1 MFTEKERNQLNR
13 FLSTQTFTCSASL
26 MDISPEHK
34 YEFEYRFKIV
44 GEKKMM
50 SVGEYYMYN
59 IVDVEVI
66 GIDEKYKTVFK
77 ILGRDFDKSKLENV
91 FFKENYVFIMD
102 LIRCVSGELVYF
114 DEVSRP
120 RVNVNEIVMTN
131 ELYDDIMNK
140 DTA

>member
-13 FLSTQTFTCSASL
+13 FLSNQTFTCSAVI
-26 MDISPEHK
+26 MDMGPEWK

-59 IVDVEVI
+59 IVDVEII
-66 GIDEKYKTVFK
+66 GINEKYKTLFK
-77 ILGRDFDKSKLENV
+77 ILGRDFDKPKLESI
-91 FFKENYVFIMD
+91 FFKENYRFTMN
-102 LIRCVSGELVYF
+102 LNGCVSGELLYF

-120 RVNVNEIVMTN
+120 RVTFNEITMTN

>member
-1 MFTEKERNQLNR
+1 
-13 FLSTQTFTCSASL
+13 

-77 ILGRDFDKSKLENV
+77 ILGRDFDKSKLDYFDKFV
-91 FFKENYVFIMD
+91 FLND
-102 LIRCVSGELVYF
+102 TSGELF
-114 DEVSRP
+114 
-120 RVNVNEIVMTN
+120 
-131 ELYDDIMNK
+131 
-140 DTA
+140 

>member
-13 FLSTQTFTCSASL
+13 FLSNQTFTCSAAI
-26 MDISPEHK
+26 MDMGPEPK

-59 IVDVEVI
+59 IVDVEII
-66 GIDEKYKTVFK
+66 GIDEKYKTLFK
-77 ILGRDFDKSKLENV
+77 ILGRDFDKPKLENL
-91 FFKENYVFIMD
+91 FFKNNYRFTMN
-102 LIRCVSGELVYF
+102 LNGCVSGELLYF

-120 RVNVNEIVMTN
+120 RVTFNEIVMTN